1 MKLLTHIP
9 SFFKNKY
16 FISFAAFCVII
27 FFLDKN
33 DFFTQYERRKE
44 LRDLQQSKQHY
55 STQLA
60 AERKELQALE
70 TNPAAVE
77 KIAREKYLM
86 KRDNEEL
93 FIISEK
99 SDNPKN

>member
-1 MKLLTHIP
+1 MKLLTYIP

-86 KRDNEEL
+86 KRDDEDVYL
-93 FIISEK
+93 IK
-99 SDNPKN
+99 TD